1 MLSKVQGLFKVHA
14 LVQLLS
20 SAGNLRGTGTISLQY
35 FWGK

>member
-1 MLSKVQGLFKVHA
+1 MLSKVQGLLKVHA

-20 SAGNLRGTGTISLQY
+20 SAGNQGTGTISLQY